1 MKTVFHAA
9 TLFYYD
15 GPQVFEAR
23 DSIGGHYVALLGD
36 LHEGKDRY
44 LVVGVAPE
52 RLRQFRSGRLDLRS
66 LMLESGKEEWY
77 LAATNDLSQPLVIEP
92 QRTRLVDSDF
102 LPDDGLVLH
111 DHPTD
116 EVTLREAR
124 ERNRLVLEVSTDPPE
139 AADDHRIRLNTLVGL
154 LSRIQ
159 MMVKYAYR
167 AALKELSDSGRSSID
182 ETDAHLLDVVVP
194 AAAGSFRV
202 LLEEARLPNRTLD
215 LFHHSELTRALK
227 RVDALFEHVSS
238 PPQTLATLKENRGHL
253 AGAYLGI
260 LRFLVENRTSLRY
273 SWADP
278 TFATP
283 SSHAVSESEAGPL
296 VEVLSRV
303 ANLGA
308 ESVVLLGN
316 FIKFDRGTGG
326 WGLLVEGRKLSGK
339 IKEGGP
345 SLDGL
350 VVGDRY
356 RFSCVEEVAIIEGTG
371 RESHTLYLNAHEP
384 A

>member
-1 MKTVFHAA
+1 MKTVLDTT

-15 GPQVFEAR
+15 GPQIFEAR

-66 LMLESGKEEWY
+66 LMVESGKEEWY

-102 LPDDGLVLH
+102 LPEDGLVLH
-111 DHPTD
+111 DRPAD

-159 MMVKYAYR
+159 TMVKYAYK
-167 AALKELSDSGRSSID
+167 AALKELSDSARNSID

-227 RVDALFEHVSS
+227 RVDALFAHVSS

-253 AGAYLGI
+253 AGAYLGL
-260 LRFLVENRTSLRY
+260 LRFLVENHTSLRY

-278 TFATP
+278 TFTTP
-283 SSHAVSESEAGPL
+283 SHHEVSESEAGPL

-316 FIKFDRGTGG
+316 FTKFDRSTGG
-326 WGLLVEGRKLSGK
+326 WGLLVEGRKFSGK

-350 VVGDRY
+350 IVGNRY
-356 RFSCVEEVAIIEGTG
+356 KFSCVEEVAIIEGTG
-371 RESHTLYLNAHEP
+371 RESHTLYLDAHEP
-384 A
+384 D